1 MKEVIQ
7 RSKYRVYL
15 NKSQQTLFADT
26 VGCARFVWNKRVEN
40 FNNNNSCEKDLS
52 IKELKREYN
61 FLEKV
66 PYNALEQVLQNW
78 NQTKKQFFS
87 KSRKVKLGRPKF
99 KSKKDGHQSFRVTY
113 NGFSLKKGFLS
124 ISKFGKIKVKGLEEI
139 LTLSKITSITLI
151 RTAPGK
157 YYASVVHSAYKKE
170 KVKTGKVVGI
180 DLGLAHFIID
190 DKGGKIDNP
199 RFYRKSEAKL
209 AVLQR
214 ALSKKKKGSSRYLK
228 CKKKVALLHEKIS
241 NQRSNF
247 LHKTANHLIDNYD
260 KIHVEDL
267 AVKNMVK
274 NRRMAKSISD
284 ASWSSFVSILTYK
297 SEWYGKSV
305 YKINRWFASSKTCS
319 NCGYQLPKLD
329 LSVREWTCPDCETV
343 HDRDVNAAKN
353 ILQRGIFEE
362 AKMGICKTYLKK
374 SDAES
379 WSDVVTPTH

>member
-7 RSKYRVYL
+7 RSKYRVQL
-15 NKSQQTLFADT
+15 NKNQQTMFTDT

-40 FNNNNSCEKDLS
+40 FNNNSCEKDLS
-52 IKELKREYN
+52 IKELKQKYN

-78 NQTKKQFFS
+78 NQTKKQFFN
-87 KSRKVKLGRPKF
+87 KDRKVKLGRPKF
-99 KSKKDGHQSFRVTY
+99 KSKKDVKQSFRLTY
-113 NGFSLKKGFLS
+113 NGFSLKKGYLYV
-124 ISKFGKIKVKGLEEI
+124 SKFGKIKVKGLEEI
-139 LTLSKITSITLI
+139 LTLSKITSITFI
-151 RTAPGK
+151 RTPSGK
-157 YYASVVHSAYKKE
+157 YYISIVHSAYKKD

-180 DLGLAHFIID
+180 DLGLTHFIID
-190 DKGGKIDNP
+190 DKGGKIENP

-209 AVLQR
+209 KVLQS
-214 ALSKKKKGSSRYLK
+214 ALSKKKKGSKRYLK

-260 KIHVEDL
+260 KIYVENL
-267 AVKNMVK
+267 SVKNMVK
-274 NRRMAKSISD
+274 NRSLAKSISD
-284 ASWSSFVSILTYK
+284 ASWSRFVSILMYK

-319 NCGYQLPKLD
+319 ECGYQLDKLD
-329 LSVREWTCPDCETV
+329 LSVREWICPGCDER

-353 ILQRGIFEE
+353 VLKRGIFEE
-362 AKMGICKTYLKK
+362 GKMGICKTYLKK

-379 WSDVVTPTH
+379 WTGVASPTH

>member
-15 NKSQQTLFADT
+15 NKSQESIFADT

-40 FNNNNSCEKDLS
+40 FNNNSCEKDLS
-52 IKELKREYN
+52 IKELKEVYP

-87 KSRKVKLGRPKF
+87 KIRKVKLGRPKF
-99 KSKKDGHQSFRVTY
+99 KSKKSGCQSFRVTY
-113 NGFSLKKGFLS
+113 NGFSLKKGYLYV
-124 ISKFGKIKVKGLEEI
+124 SKFGKINVKGLEEI
-139 LTLSKITSITLI
+139 LTLSKITSITFI
-151 RTAPGK
+151 RKPTGK
-157 YYASVVHSAYKKE
+157 YYISVVHSAYKKE

-180 DLGLAHFIID
+180 DLGLTHFMID
-190 DKGGKIDNP
+190 DKGGKIENP

-209 AVLQR
+209 KVLQR
-214 ALSKKKKGSSRYLK
+214 AFSRKKKGSKRYLK
-228 CKKKVALLHEKIS
+228 CKKKVAVLHEKIS
-241 NQRSNF
+241 NQRNNF
-247 LHKTANHLIDNYD
+247 LHESANHLINNYD
-260 KIHVEDL
+260 KIYVEDL
-267 AVKNMVK
+267 SVKNMVR

-284 ASWSSFVSILTYK
+284 ASWSRFVSILTYK
-297 SEWYGKSV
+297 AEWYGKSV

-319 NCGYQLPKLD
+319 NCDYQIDNLD
-329 LSVREWTCPDCETV
+329 LSIREWTCFDCDV
-343 HDRDVNAAKN
+343 RHDRDVNAAKN
-353 ILQRGIFEE
+353 VLKRGIFEE

-379 WSDVVTPTH
+379 WNDVVIPTH